1 MFACTRVH
9 VCGFENKDTAQ
20 TSAGFILY
28 VPDRNV
34 VDQPQVGKYYS
45 SCLVLPPISHNQP
58 CSLVRNINAMN
69 VKTPL
74 PPLIWKE
81 VGRGEHRLATR
92 RTVHFRITTTQHT
105 PCHSANSCPP
115 TQIKS
120 PYPDSN
126 YKSVPRPK
134 FAACTQTQIVVRTQ
148 ICTNA
153 KLDFARTQNWTLHD
167 RKCGLCTSHHRKVA
181 LCKPAF
187 PGVARCTTAK
197 PHIPHCT
204 TARPPGPP

>member
-1 MFACTRVH
+1 MELCKGR
-9 VCGFENKDTAQ
+9 CID
-20 TSAGFILY
+20 
-28 VPDRNV
+28 
-34 VDQPQVGKYYS
+34 DQ
-45 SCLVLPPISHNQP
+45 C

-69 VKTPL
+69 VKTLPPSL

-81 VGRGEHRLATR
+81 VGRGKHRLATR

-105 PCHSANSCPP
+105 PCYSANSCPP

-153 KLDFARTQNWTLHD
+153 KLDLCTNAKLDFARPQMWTLHI
-167 RKCGLCTSHHRKVA
+167 A
-181 LCKPAF
+181 
-187 PGVARCTTAK
+187 
-197 PHIPHCT
+197 
-204 TARPPGPP
+204 PPQSGTM